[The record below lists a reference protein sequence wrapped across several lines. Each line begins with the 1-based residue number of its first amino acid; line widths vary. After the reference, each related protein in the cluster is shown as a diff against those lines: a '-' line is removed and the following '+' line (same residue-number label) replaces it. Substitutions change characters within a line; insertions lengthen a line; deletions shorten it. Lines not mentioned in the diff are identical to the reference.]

1 VLEIKTKWRSYGLKP
16 VAPPQLEWPR
26 TIRTTFSDATTTHP
40 GTGVMGRG
48 TDEMKTNDV
57 EELIRADLGISI
69 NISGLILLR
78 TKKWKP

>member
-1 VLEIKTKWRSYGLKP
+1 
-16 VAPPQLEWPR
+16 
-26 TIRTTFSDATTTHP
+26 
-40 GTGVMGRG
+40 
-48 TDEMKTNDV
+48 MKTNDV